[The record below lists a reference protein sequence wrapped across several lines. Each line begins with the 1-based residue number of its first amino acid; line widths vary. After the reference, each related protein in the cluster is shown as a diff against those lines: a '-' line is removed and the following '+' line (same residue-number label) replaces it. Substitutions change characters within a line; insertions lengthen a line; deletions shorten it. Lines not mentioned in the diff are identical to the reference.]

1 MGITP
6 ADAWRLTWFE
16 FRAVY
21 KAYNDKRIHDF
32 DVMRHGASLSLMAH
46 VDKKHV
52 SKITPSRLF
61 PLPTDRAIEQPR
73 LSEAEALEFV
83 QLAKRR
89 LIEVKEIN

>member
-1 MGITP
+1 
-6 ADAWRLTWFE
+6 
-16 FRAVY
+16 
-21 KAYNDKRIHDF
+21 
-32 DVMRHGASLSLMAH
+32 MAH

-61 PLPTDRAIEQPR
+61 PLPSDRPIEQPR